1 MSPRKNAI
9 DRLIESTY
17 DFGRIMRQ
25 QMIGQAK
32 TADGA
37 NLLHIHALF
46 LISEMKGMTMKQ
58 LADSLH
64 ISSPS
69 ATSLVN
75 RLVRTGWVG
84 RLHDKQNRRLVR
96 LRLTPSGKTILRKKH
111 ERRRQVLR
119 RIFGLLT
126 TAEQLELA
134 RLHEKLSTKLSSLS
148 SH

>member
-1 MSPRKNAI
+1 MSSRKNPI

-25 QMIGQAK
+25 QMIGQTK

-37 NLLHIHALF
+37 NLLHIHTLF
-46 LISEMKGMTMKQ
+46 LISELKGMTMKQ
-58 LADSLH
+58 LAESLH

-69 ATSLVN
+69 ATSLIN
-75 RLVRTGWVG
+75 RLVRTGLVS
-84 RLHDKQNRRLVR
+84 RLHDEENRKLVR
-96 LRLTPSGKTILRKKH
+96 LRLTSSGKTILRKKH

-126 TAEQLELA
+126 RSEQLELA

>member
-25 QMIGQAK
+25 QMIGHGK
-32 TADGA
+32 NDDGT
-37 NLLHIHALF
+37 NLLHIHSLF
-46 LISEMKGMTMKQ
+46 LISDTKGMTMKQ

-75 RLVRTGWVG
+75 RLVRSDWVT
-84 RLHDKQNRRLVR
+84 RVHDEANRKLVR
-96 LRLTPSGKTILRKKH
+96 LSLTPAGKRILQTKH

-126 TAEQLELA
+126 TAEQTELA
-134 RLHEKLSTKLSSLS
+134 RLHEKLSSKLSALS